1 LIEKQGFNAVRSDN
15 STRQH
20 DPVAKHQINHRVSF
34 TTLFSIK
41 RKKTCLTISAL
52 QRLIIDKMITINHQ
66 EDAWERR
73 QLLIDI
79 DFLLKQ

>member
-1 LIEKQGFNAVRSDN
+1 
-15 STRQH
+15 
-20 DPVAKHQINHRVSF
+20 
-34 TTLFSIK
+34 
-41 RKKTCLTISAL
+41 LTISAL

-79 DFLLKQ
+79 YFLLKQ